1 MNRLELEASL
11 EVTYLGK
18 MVECKRPALAKLWDV
33 NAKVGRVENLAVEG
47 ETIRL
52 QVNVLGRGLSLIV
65 YPELED
71 FKDKVTLL
79 QHGNSDRGTASDV
92 FADL

>member
-11 EVTYLGK
+11 EATYLGK

-33 NAKVGRVENLAVEG
+33 HSKIGRLENLAVEG
-47 ETIRL
+47 ETVHL
-52 QVNVLGRGLSLIV
+52 QVNVLGKGLSLIV

-71 FKDKVTLL
+71 FKDKVTLVT
-79 QHGNSDRGTASDV
+79 HGNTDRGTESDV